1 MTHDIRTLRA
11 ALTMLGD
18 AGNDRIGADIAEHGL
33 QAACEK
39 WMSGDGPRNFSARF
53 AKALTQVEFQ
63 FAELSRIGGRFL
75 IPGDI
80 EWPEQLND
88 LEFGAPLGLWV
99 RGNGNLR
106 ELSHRMLAIVG
117 ARAATSYGERIASEL
132 AAQAAGSQIV
142 TISGAAYGIDAAAH
156 RGSLA
161 GGGATVAVLACGI
174 DVAYPAAHAGLL
186 DRIAQDGVV
195 VSEAALTAS
204 PHKRHFLVRNRLIA
218 CLSSSTVVVEAA
230 LRSGSL
236 STGNWA
242 AAMGRDV
249 WGVPGPI
256 TSATSA
262 GVHVAMK
269 AGTMQVLSSF
279 DDVVK
284 KYPSKSQPSLGFI
297 EDLVLQCLS
306 RGSTNVE
313 CIARELAPHCSAADV
328 QAVLTLLEITGQAR
342 NSLHGWELIK
352 HHAT

>member
-1 MTHDIRTLRA
+1 MNDERTIRA

-18 AGNDRIGADIAEHGL
+18 AGNERIGADIAEHGL
-33 QAACEK
+33 NAACDK
-39 WMSGDGPRNFSARF
+39 WMSGAGPKNFPDRF
-53 AKALTQVEFQ
+53 AKVLTKVEVQ
-63 FAELSRIGGRFL
+63 FAELTRMGGRFL
-75 IPGDI
+75 VPCDI
-80 EWPEQLND
+80 EWPEQLDD
-88 LEFGAPLGLWV
+88 LEYGAPLGLWV

-186 DRIAQDGVV
+186 DRIALDGLVI
-195 VSEAALTAS
+195 SEAALTAS

-218 CLSSSTVVVEAA
+218 ALSSSTIVVEAA

-242 AAMGRDV
+242 AAIGRDV

-262 GVHVAMK
+262 GVHVAIK
-269 AGTMQVLSSF
+269 DGVMQLMSSF
-279 DDVVK
+279 DDVLK
-284 KYPSKSQPSLGFI
+284 KFPSENMPSLGFV
-297 EDLVLQCLS
+297 EDLVLKCLAN
-306 RGSTNVE
+306 GPTNVE
-313 CIARELAPHCSAADV
+313 RIARALESHCSAADV
-328 QAVLTLLEITGQAR
+328 QAVLTLLEITGRAR
-342 NSLHGWELIK
+342 NGSRGWEL
-352 HHAT
+352 A